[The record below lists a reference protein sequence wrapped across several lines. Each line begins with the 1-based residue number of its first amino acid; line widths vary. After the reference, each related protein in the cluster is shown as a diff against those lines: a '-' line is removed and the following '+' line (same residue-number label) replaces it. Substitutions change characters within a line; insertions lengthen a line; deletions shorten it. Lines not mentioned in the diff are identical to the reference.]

1 MSVAERMC
9 IVTRAVKPPEELV
22 RFVLSPT
29 DDVTPDLKRKLP
41 GRGVWVS
48 ASRAHIE
55 LAAQKGHFSRGFKH
69 PANCGKDLPNMV
81 GRLLYKEATS
91 LISLCNRAGLVI
103 SGFEK
108 VKAQLAKGPVAA
120 VLVASDAGEDGK
132 NKVALKARGSG
143 EDVKMVTIFDREDL
157 SLALGR
163 TNVVHAAVRK
173 GDLADRLVRAAE
185 RYDSY
190 NGQSAG

>member
-1 MSVAERMC
+1 MSMAERMC

-22 RFVLSPT
+22 RFVLSPS

-48 ASRAHIE
+48 ASRECVE
-55 LAAQKGHFSRGFKH
+55 LAASKGHFARGFKH
-69 PANCGKDLPNMV
+69 QASCGGDLPGLV

-91 LISLCNRAGLVI
+91 LISLCNRAGLI
-103 SGFEK
+103 TAGFEK
-108 VKAQLAKGPVAA
+108 VSAQLAKGSIAA
-120 VLVASDAGEDGK
+120 VLIASDAGEDGK

-143 EDVKMVTIFDREDL
+143 SRVKLLTIFDREDL

-173 GDLADRLVRAAE
+173 GDLSDHLVRAAE

-190 NGQSAG
+190 NG

>member
-1 MSVAERMC
+1 MAMAERMC

-22 RFVLSPT
+22 RFVLSPS

-48 ASRAHIE
+48 ASKECIE
-55 LAAQKGHFSRGFKH
+55 VAARKGHFARGFKH
-69 PANCGKDLPNMV
+69 QASCGDDLPDLV

-91 LISLCNRAGLVI
+91 LISLCNRAGLVTA
-103 SGFEK
+103 GFEK
-108 VKAQLAKGPVAA
+108 VRAQLAKGSVVA
-120 VLVASDAGEDGK
+120 VLIASDAGEDGK
-132 NKVALKARGSG
+132 NKVSLKARGSG
-143 EDVKMVTIFDREDL
+143 GQVKLLTIFDREDL

-173 GDLADRLVRAAE
+173 GDLTDHLVRAAE

-190 NGQSAG
+190 NG

>member
-1 MSVAERMC
+1 MAERMC
-9 IVTRAVKPPEELV
+9 IVTRAVRPPEELV
-22 RFVLSPT
+22 RFVLSPD

-41 GRGVWVS
+41 GRGVWVT
-48 ASRAHIE
+48 ASKDCIE
-55 LAAQKGHFSRGFKH
+55 LAARKGHFARGFKSQV
-69 PANCGKDLPNMV
+69 NCGADLPDLV
-81 GRLLYKEATS
+81 GRLLYKEAVN
-91 LISLCNRAGLVI
+91 LISLCNRAGLVT

-108 VKAQLAKGPVAA
+108 VRALLAKSPVAA
-120 VLVASDAGEDGK
+120 LLIASDAGEDGK
-132 NKVALKARGSG
+132 NKVALKARGVG
-143 EDVKMVTIFDREDL
+143 GDAKLVTIFDREDL

-190 NGQSAG
+190 NG

>member
-1 MSVAERMC
+1 MAERMC
-9 IVTRAVKPPEELV
+9 IVTRAVKPPEEMV
-22 RFVLSPT
+22 RFVLSPN

-48 ASRAHIE
+48 ASKQCIE
-55 LAAQKGHFSRGFKH
+55 TAARKGHFARGFKH
-69 PANCGKDLPNMV
+69 QASCGDDLPDLV

-91 LISLCNRAGLVI
+91 LISLCNRAGLI
-103 SGFEK
+103 TAGFEK
-108 VKAQLAKGPVAA
+108 VMAQLAKGQIAA
-120 VLVASDAGEDGK
+120 VLVAADAGEDGK
-132 NKVALKARGSG
+132 NKVAFKARGTG
-143 EDVKMVTIFDREDL
+143 AGVKMLTIFDREDL

-185 RYDSY
+185 RYEIY
-190 NGQSAG
+190 NG

>member
-1 MSVAERMC
+1 MSMAERMC

-22 RFVLSPT
+22 RFVLSPS

-48 ASRAHIE
+48 ASRECIE
-55 LAAQKGHFSRGFKH
+55 LATRKGHFARGFKH
-69 PANCGKDLPNMV
+69 QASCDGDLPDLV
-81 GRLLYKEATS
+81 GRLLYKEAVS
-91 LISLCNRAGLVI
+91 LISLCNRAGLI
-103 SGFEK
+103 TAGFEK
-108 VKAQLAKGPVAA
+108 VRAQLAKGSVAA
-120 VLVASDAGEDGK
+120 VLIASDAGEDGK
-132 NKVALKARGSG
+132 NKVAFKARGSG
-143 EDVKMVTIFDREDL
+143 GQVKLLTNFGRDDL

-173 GDLADRLVRAAE
+173 GDLADHLVRAAE

-190 NGQSAG
+190 NG

>member
-1 MSVAERMC
+1 MAERMC

-22 RFVLSPT
+22 RFVLSPS

-48 ASRAHIE
+48 ASKECIE
-55 LAAQKGHFSRGFKH
+55 VAARKGHFARGFKH
-69 PANCGKDLPNMV
+69 QASCGDDLPDLV

-91 LISLCNRAGLVI
+91 LISLCNRAGLVTA
-103 SGFEK
+103 GFEK
-108 VKAQLAKGPVAA
+108 VRAQLSKGSVAA
-120 VLVASDAGEDGK
+120 VLIASDAAEDGK
-132 NKVALKARGSG
+132 NKVSFKARGSG
-143 EDVKMVTIFDREDL
+143 GQVKLLTIFDREDL

-173 GDLADRLVRAAE
+173 GDLTDHLVRAAE

-190 NGQSAG
+190 NG